1 MARNLAQF
9 RGVLVEELS
18 QHPIAF
24 AMDDDEEDEDDDAAA
39 AAR

>member
-9 RGVLVEELS
+9 RATLIEELS

-24 AMDDDEEDEDDDAAA
+24 EMDDDEEVEDDDAAA
-39 AAR
+39 DAR